1 MSLVLVW
8 IQNRMDLL
16 HVDIMDINDT
26 KDRYYLTVILSI
38 FLVL

>member
-26 KDRYYLTVILSI
+26 KDIYYLTVILSI
-38 FLVL
+38 FLIL